1 MIYNENEIGLNETF
15 QELLSIIQNNS
26 ERLEEQ
32 ESEIE
37 LWIRRWNYIYARWK
51 WVHEF
56 KKRFDELKNWQF

>member
-37 LWIRRWNYIYARWK
+37 L
-51 WVHEF
+51 
-56 KKRFDELKNWQF
+56 